1 MLAKAELIHLRTLE
15 TLQVSWNP
23 AEYTVEKQQRFAA
36 PPVLGSGPVPVGL
49 STGGTERFRAR
60 LFLDS
65 TDLPGPERDLRRI
78 VDRLEGWAEPE
89 AGPGLPPRLLFHWG
103 TFRFRGVIESL
114 REEWV
119 HFDADGTPVRAWVDL
134 TLRR

>member
-1 MLAKAELIHLRTLE
+1 MLAKAELIHLKTLE
-15 TLQVSWNP
+15 TLQVLWNP
-23 AEYTVEKQQRFAA
+23 AGYRVDKLQRFAA
-36 PPVLGSGPVPVGL
+36 PPALGSGPAPVQL
-49 STGGTERFRAR
+49 STGGTERFSAR

-65 TDLPGPERDLRRI
+65 TDRMGPERDLRRI

-89 AGPGLPPRLLFHWG
+89 AGPGLSPRLLFHWG

-114 REEWV
+114 HEEWI